1 MPVHTPAHAGDSESD
16 GASAQDTADAYE
28 AVPTADS
35 DESHQNVVVTVPPLD
50 KTVFVTWNEFHEYL
64 AEYQQRTF
72 QIYSIRTGTPV
83 STRNKRI
90 KERYMRRGLA
100 VPPGELLPEE
110 MATYSKAVVCTH
122 HGRPRS
128 RATGVRARQP
138 SRAINCPAQITLVL
152 RRDYTSGKCF
162 VHVSSHTTRHNH
174 ALSDGQ
180 YRRHP
185 MIRKITDPSVLRTV
199 HTLQK
204 ADVEPAKI
212 LKYVRE
218 HTDKE
223 VMLRDVHN
231 MLASFRKSPPPP
243 SPATMT
249 PPARGAP
256 PPSVAAQA
264 RLLAQTSTLPE
275 RPPHFSRRRDPR
287 PSPPAVPAR
296 ELPTQYGQFLAA
308 FNVGKEIA
316 ELMAEM
322 DPDRFAQ
329 CFAEL
334 RMFLRIAESGRAPV
348 VTTREAIEHVQSNF
362 FTGISNTPQQQAFQ
376 LAAPNITSSGS
387 TAAPGSGEATNSLIS
402 PSQPY
407 TPGQ

>member
-1 MPVHTPAHAGDSESD
+1 M
-16 GASAQDTADAYE
+16 QDE
-28 AVPTADS
+28 TADS
-35 DESHQNVVVTVPPLD
+35 HATPPNSNESHQTVLVTVPPLE
-50 KTVFVTWNEFHEYL
+50 KTVFVTWQEFHEYL
-64 AEYQQRTF
+64 NEYQQRTF
-72 QIYSIRTGTPV
+72 QIYSVRTGTPV

-90 KERYMRRGLA
+90 KERFEKRGLA

-110 MATYSKAVVCTH
+110 MGTYSKAVVCTH
-122 HGRPRS
+122 AGRPRS
-128 RATGVRARQP
+128 RATGARARQP

-152 RRDYTSGKCF
+152 RRDYTSGECL
-162 VHVSSHTTRHNH
+162 VYVSSHTTRHNH

-185 MIRKITDPSVLRTV
+185 MIRRITDPGVLRTV

-204 ADVEPAKI
+204 ANVEPSKI

-223 VMLRDVHN
+223 VRMKDVHN
-231 MLASFRKSPPPP
+231 MLASLRKSPPQ
-243 SPATMT
+243 
-249 PPARGAP
+249 P
-256 PPSVAAQA
+256 PPSSTIPPAETPVAVASQPLTQTSTASERPVFSIRSASRPAQA
-264 RLLAQTSTLPE
+264 REA
-275 RPPHFSRRRDPR
+275 
-287 PSPPAVPAR
+287 
-296 ELPTQYGQFLAA
+296 PTQYGKFLAA

-334 RMFLRIAESGRAPV
+334 RMFLRIVESGRVPV
-348 VTTREAIEHVQSNF
+348 VTTREAFGQAQNNVM
-362 FTGISNTPQQQAFQ
+362 TGIPNTPFPQQQSFQ
-376 LAAPNITSSGS
+376 LAASHTGYPSTSG
-387 TAAPGSGEATNSLIS
+387 ADNVEANSLIS

-407 TPGQ
+407 SSV